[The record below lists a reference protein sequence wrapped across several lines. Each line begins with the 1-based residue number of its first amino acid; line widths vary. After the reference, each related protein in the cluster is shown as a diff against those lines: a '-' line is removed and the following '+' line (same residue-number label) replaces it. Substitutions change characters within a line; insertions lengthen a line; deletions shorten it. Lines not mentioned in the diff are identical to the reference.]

1 MKTFTQYDDMPK
13 DYLAYLGSGYPSGE
27 VDEALA
33 DAIENANNPAELLAD
48 GITHY
53 FDLSGFDRV

>member
-1 MKTFTQYDDMPK
+1 MKTFTRYDDLPK
-13 DYLAYLGSGYPSGE
+13 DYLMYLGSGYPSGE

-33 DAIENANNPAELLAD
+33 DAIESANEPAELLAD

>member
-1 MKTFTQYDDMPK
+1 MKTFIRYDDLPK
-13 DYLAYLGSGYPSGE
+13 DTLAYLGSGYPSGE

-33 DAIENANNPAELLAD
+33 DAIDNAVEPAELLAD

-53 FDLSGFDRV
+53 FDLKGFDHA